1 MSETTP
7 ASTPA
12 GAPQTA
18 LPPPEPPPRDTPPL
32 PAAPAAAAG
41 GIGTMVIGAAA
52 LAAVGFAGWQWY
64 DGRTQST
71 ALREELARRLAEG
84 DARGRE
90 TLESVKGARE
100 VVRELETKVAVLE
113 NRLAESQ
120 SQQLA
125 LEALYQELA
134 RSRDDW
140 SLAEIEQTMMIA
152 AQQLQLAG
160 NVRAAILALQG
171 ADARLQRIDRP
182 QLAPLRKAINADI
195 EKLQAAPHVDI
206 VGLTVKLDALIA
218 AVDVW
223 PLAMEQRPAPEKA
236 PAPAAVEEPNAFA
249 RIAREMWQDLRSLV
263 RIQTVD
269 RPDTPLLAPGQAYFL
284 RENLKLR
291 LLSAR
296 LALLQHDEKTF
307 RGDLRSAQEWINR
320 YYDTRDKALAGPLA
334 TLRQLGGTSIGIE
347 VPDINASLDAM
358 RTFKLARD
366 KAPR

>member
-1 MSETTP
+1 MSEPTP
-7 ASTPA
+7 AANAGGAATAGPPA
-12 GAPQTA
+12 AESPAREPAPA
-18 LPPPEPPPRDTPPL
+18 P
-32 PAAPAAAAG
+32 APAASVRG
-41 GIGTMVIGAAA
+41 LSLIVIGAAA
-52 LAAVGFAGWQWY
+52 LGAVGLAGWQWY
-64 DGRTQST
+64 DSRSQT
-71 ALREELARRLAEG
+71 AVLKEELARRLAEG

-90 TLESVKGARE
+90 TLQSAKDSRE
-100 VVRELETKVAVLE
+100 LVRELETKLAVLE

-120 SQQLA
+120 NQQLA

-134 RSRDDW
+134 RNRDEW

-182 QLAPLRKAINADI
+182 QLAPLRKVINRDI
-195 EKLQAAPHVDI
+195 ERLQATPYVDV
-206 VGLTVKLDALIA
+206 VGLSVKLDALIA

-223 PLAMEQRPAPEKA
+223 PLAMEQRPQPEK
-236 PAPAAVEEPNAFA
+236 PVGTSVVDEPNAFV
-249 RIAREMWQDLRSLV
+249 RIAREMWQDLRGLV

-269 RPDTPLLAPGQAYFL
+269 RPDTPLLAPTQSYFL

-296 LALLQHDEKTF
+296 FALLQHDEKTF
-307 RGDLRSAQEWINR
+307 RGDLRAAREWLTR
-320 YYDTRDKALAGPLA
+320 YYETRDKALAAPLA
-334 TLRQLGGTSIGIE
+334 TLKQLSDTAIGIE
-347 VPDINASLDAM
+347 LPDINASLDAV
-358 RTFKLARD
+358 RNYKLTRD